1 MKMDREVVAIQRIVR
16 MFQKLELDEN
26 QQKRVTFY
34 LVSRLTENGKDTAPT
49 GWVGQAIDA

>member
-1 MKMDREVVAIQRIVR
+1 MDREVVAIQRIVR